1 MFIFNR
7 GIVEMAIER
16 AVEQFDRVDWWRE
29 IERGSSWMSF
39 FDLNLTAMTFPI
51 KRIVLKPSLA
61 SANRYYHIGTASS
74 VHKAIRRGLVK
85 SRGLAFRGKANP
97 DPDDPREKYKRKH
110 TLPEFSQSPRGYFK
124 RNHDDGNSNPR
135 EDRERERPTYGRN
148 DSRYLNRGRSANR
161 PTSTGEAPNRWGDK
175 STMTQSLRETMK
187 DAMDREKGPED
198 SDDMSRSAPKPYES
212 SRKPYESSRTS
223 YESGR
228 KPYES
233 SRTPYES
240 SRKPYESSRTSYE
253 SGRKPYESS
262 RTSYESS
269 RTPDESSRTSYESS
283 RKPYESS
290 RTSYESSRT
299 PYESKKTPYIS
310 RPTNSFPNQKKNY
323 DPLFLRDGPAEE
335 SLEESLQKIPS
346 MNRKARRALIFG
358 KKSDKKRASR
368 SIREQNLDEPASSD
382 HSEKPVITEIPL
394 DLKKELGSSG
404 EEEVSRSFY
413 RTSSNIEDKKND
425 EFTEDN
431 QLEYKKPSFSDS
443 SEHTG
448 RGFVSASILNK
459 LPISVPYTTSASEFL
474 YGASVVEAILKPST
488 EIQRKL
494 YKLYVYKGMYR
505 EDIGRDQRL
514 QRLAED
520 RGVKVERV
528 GNDWIR
534 TLDKMSSGRPH
545 NGYILEASPLP
556 KLPVKGLG
564 EVKISEDAKGNKQ
577 AGFEVQ
583 LDHQTR
589 EDEAINGTSNIVK
602 IQKSLQNKQP
612 IVLLLDQI
620 LDPGNLGGIIRT
632 ASFLGISAIA
642 IATRNCASMTP
653 IVSKASAGASESM
666 KILSVESPNEF
677 VLNSKR
683 NGWYIYAAVAP
694 SQINNSIGTRE
705 ILSLEKLVAEDS
717 LPNSPSIIMMGG
729 EGEGL
734 RRALRNKANV
744 QVSILG
750 HQEPGVESLNVTVAT
765 GIICYSLCQKLY
777 QDVSPKSNK
786 GNTQIKETQ
795 EHNDNLKIHGGSQ
808 QDKINKTE
816 EQDSSSLF

>member
-1 MFIFNR
+1 
-7 GIVEMAIER
+7 
-16 AVEQFDRVDWWRE
+16 
-29 IERGSSWMSF
+29 
-39 FDLNLTAMTFPI
+39 MTFPI
-51 KRIVLKPSLA
+51 KIVSKLSFI

-85 SRGLAFRGKANP
+85 SRGLAFRGKTNP

-110 TLPEFSQSPRGYFK
+110 TLPEFDQSPRGYIK

-135 EDRERERPTYGRN
+135 WDREGERPTHGRN
-148 DSRYLNRGRSANR
+148 DSRYLQRGRGAIR
-161 PTSTGEAPNRWGDK
+161 PTSIGEAPNIWGDRSSLTK
-175 STMTQSLRETMK
+175 SLRETMK
-187 DAMDREKGPED
+187 NEMDQEKGPED
-198 SDDMSRSAPKPYES
+198 SDDMSYSALKPYES
-212 SRKPYESSRTS
+212 
-223 YESGR
+223 
-228 KPYES
+228 
-233 SRTPYES
+233 
-240 SRKPYESSRTSYE
+240 
-253 SGRKPYESS
+253 
-262 RTSYESS
+262 
-269 RTPDESSRTSYESS
+269 
-283 RKPYESS
+283 
-290 RTSYESSRT
+290 
-299 PYESKKTPYIS
+299 
-310 RPTNSFPNQKKNY
+310 N
-323 DPLFLRDGPAEE
+323 GPAEE
-335 SLEESLQKIPS
+335 SLEENYS
-346 MNRKARRALIFG
+346 RKLV
-358 KKSDKKRASR
+358 
-368 SIREQNLDEPASSD
+368 L
-382 HSEKPVITEIPL
+382 TEAPL
-394 DLKKELGSSG
+394 ELKKEFGSSG
-404 EEEVSRSFY
+404 EDEVPKPFNRS
-413 RTSSNIEDKKND
+413 SISEDKNIL
-425 EFTEDN
+425 EFMEDS
-431 QLEYKKPSFSDS
+431 QREYKKPSFSDS
-443 SEHTG
+443 SESTG

-459 LPISVPYTTSASEFL
+459 LPISIPYTTSASEFL

-564 EVKISEDAKGNKQ
+564 DVKISEDANGNKQ

-602 IQKSLQNKQP
+602 IQKSLHDKQP

-677 VLNSKR
+677 VLNSKK

-705 ILSLEKLVAEDS
+705 ILPLEKLVAEDS
-717 LPNSPSIIMMGG
+717 LPNLPSIIMMGG

-750 HQEPGVESLNVTVAT
+750 HQEPGIESLNVTVAT
-765 GIICYSLCQKLY
+765 
-777 QDVSPKSNK
+777 
-786 GNTQIKETQ
+786 ETLSKCFT
-795 EHNDNLKIHGGSQ
+795 EKQ
-808 QDKINKTE
+808 QGEYRIQGDPRA
-816 EQDSSSLF
+816 Q

>member
-1 MFIFNR
+1 
-7 GIVEMAIER
+7 MAPLQ
-16 AVEQFDRVDWWRE
+16 V
-29 IERGSSWMSF
+29 SKLSF
-39 FDLNLTAMTFPI
+39 M
-51 KRIVLKPSLA
+51 

-85 SRGLAFRGKANP
+85 SRGLAFRGKTNP

-110 TLPEFSQSPRGYFK
+110 TLPEFNQSPRGYIK

-135 EDRERERPTYGRN
+135 WDKEGERPTHGRN
-148 DSRYLNRGRSANR
+148 DSRYLQRGRGAIR
-161 PTSTGEAPNRWGDK
+161 PTNIGEAPNIWGHK
-175 STMTQSLRETMK
+175 SSLTKSLRETMK
-187 DAMDREKGPED
+187 NEMDQEKSPED
-198 SDDMSRSAPKPYES
+198 SDDMSYSAL
-212 SRKPYESSRTS
+212 
-223 YESGR
+223 

-253 SGRKPYESS
+253 SSRKPYEP
-262 RTSYESS
+262 S
-269 RTPDESSRTSYESS
+269 RTPYESSRTSYESS
-283 RKPYESS
+283 RKPYEPSRTPYESSRKPYESS
-290 RTSYESSRT
+290 RTPHESSRKSYESSRT
-299 PYESKKTPYIS
+299 PYESSRKPYESSRTPYEFSRKSYESSRTPYESSRTPDESDQTPHIS
-310 RPTNSFPNQKKNY
+310 RPTSSFPTQKRKY
-323 DPLFLRDGPAEE
+323 DPLYLRDGPAEE
-335 SLEESLQKIPS
+335 SLEESLQKNTS

-358 KKSDKKRASR
+358 KKPEKKRALR
-368 SIREQNLDEPASSD
+368 KAREQDPDDHASSD
-382 HSEKPVITEIPL
+382 YSRKLVLTEAPL
-394 DLKKELGSSG
+394 ELKKEFGSSG
-404 EEEVSRSFY
+404 ENEVPKSFNRS
-413 RTSSNIEDKKND
+413 SSISEDKKIL
-425 EFTEDN
+425 EFMEDS
-431 QLEYKKPSFSDS
+431 QREYKKPSFSDS
-443 SEHTG
+443 SENTG

-459 LPISVPYTTSASEFL
+459 LPISIPYTTSASEFL

-564 EVKISEDAKGNKQ
+564 DVKISEDANGNKQ

-602 IQKSLQNKQP
+602 IQKSLHDKQP

-677 VLNSKR
+677 VLNSKK

-705 ILSLEKLVAEDS
+705 ILPLEKLVAEDS
-717 LPNSPSIIMMGG
+717 LPNLPSIIMMGG

-750 HQEPGVESLNVTVAT
+750 HQEPGIESLNVTVAT

-777 QDVSPKSNK
+777 QNVSPKSNK
-786 GNTQIKETQ
+786 GNTQFKETQ

-808 QDKINKTE
+808 QKKINDTE
-816 EQDSSSLF
+816 EQDPSSLF